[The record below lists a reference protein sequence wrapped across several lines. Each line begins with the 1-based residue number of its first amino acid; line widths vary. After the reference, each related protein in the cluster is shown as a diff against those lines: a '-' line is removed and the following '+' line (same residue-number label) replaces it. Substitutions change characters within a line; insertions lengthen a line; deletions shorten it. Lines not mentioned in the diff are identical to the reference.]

1 MHDFES
7 RGCALRAILRRA
19 PQAFVL
25 TAGVL
30 GGSAAWAQQAPAP
43 EAASEA
49 APAAAAASDGRR
61 VNINEYI
68 VRGNTVLEARDIER
82 AVYPYLGPDRTLAD
96 IESAREALQTIYQER
111 GYQSVYVDLPEQQ
124 VADGIVFLQVSETKV
139 GRVRVVG
146 AQHYSPLAI
155 RDEVPALQE
164 GQVPNFN
171 RAQAELT
178 SLNKGASRQVVP
190 LVKEGRMPGTMDVD
204 LKVEDKSPW
213 HASMGLNND
222 YSADTSRLR
231 STASLGYDNLWQLG
245 HSVSLTFFTAP
256 QETDNAKVWSGSYS
270 MPLSSRWGLQ
280 FSGYKSDS
288 NVATIGGTN
297 VLGKGY
303 SFGLSAIYTME
314 PQGDWSNSLSVGLD
328 YKKFDESTRFG
339 ANEDQI
345 PIKYLPFTLG
355 YNGYRYSESSQSS
368 VGLSIVGA
376 SGSFFNQGSDWKEF
390 DDKRYQASPSFA
402 LLRGDGTHTQNLFGD
417 WQLGLRGSFQLASG
431 ALVSNEQFSAGGA
444 TSVRGYL
451 AAERT
456 GDDGVL
462 GSVEWRTP
470 SLARWLGANVNEW
483 RFYAFADAATLRLR
497 DPLPEQDSS
506 FSLAS
511 VGLGTRLQV
520 LDWLSGSL
528 DWGYP
533 LKDGPNTR
541 KHDPRLNFSVRAS
554 F

>member
-7 RGCALRAILRRA
+7 RGSALRAILRRA

-25 TAGVL
+25 
-30 GGSAAWAQQAPAP
+30 SAAVNAGWAQPAPA
-43 EAASEA
+43 AASEPV
-49 APAAAAASDGRR
+49 PAAAAASDGRR

-68 VRGNTVLEARDIER
+68 VRGNTVLDARDIER

-96 IESAREALQTIYQER
+96 IESAREALQTVYQER

-124 VADGIVFLQVSETKV
+124 VADGIVFLQVAETKV

-171 RAQAELT
+171 QAQAELT
-178 SLNKGASRQVVP
+178 NLNKGASRQVVP

-213 HASMGLNND
+213 HASVGLNND
-222 YSADTSRLR
+222 YSADTTRLR

-288 NVATIGGTN
+288 NVATLGGTN

-339 ANEDQI
+339 SNEDQI
-345 PIKYLPFTLG
+345 PIKYLPFTLA

-368 VGLSIVGA
+368 LGLSVVGA
-376 SGSFFNQGSDWKEF
+376 SGSFFNQGSGWKEF
-390 DDKRYQASPSFA
+390 DDKRYRANPSFA
-402 LLRGDGTHTQNLFGD
+402 LLRGDGTHTHNLFGD

-456 GDDGVL
+456 GDDGLL

-470 SLARWLGANVNEW
+470 SLARWLGSNVNEW

-497 DPLPEQDSS
+497 DPLPEQDASY
-506 FSLAS
+506 SLAS

-520 LDWLSGSL
+520 LDWLSGAL

>member
-7 RGCALRAILRRA
+7 RGSALRAILRRA
-19 PQAFVL
+19 PHAL
-25 TAGVL
+25 AL
-30 GGSAAWAQQAPAP
+30 AIAMNSALAQDAPTG
-43 EAASEA
+43 AA
-49 APAAAAASDGRR
+49 RR
-61 VNINEYI
+61 VNINEYV
-68 VRGNTVLEARDIER
+68 VRGNTVLQARDIER

-96 IESAREALQTIYQER
+96 IESAREALQTIYQEQ

-124 VADGIVFLQVSETKV
+124 VADGIVFLQVSETKI

-146 AQHYSPLAI
+146 AQHYSPLTI

-171 RAQAELT
+171 QAQAELT
-178 SLNKGASRQVVP
+178 GLNKGASRQVVP
-190 LVKEGRMPGTMDVD
+190 LVKEGRLPGTMDVD

-213 HASMGLNND
+213 HASVGLNND

-270 MPLSSRWGLQ
+270 MPLAPRWALQ

-303 SFGLSAIYTME
+303 SFGLSAIYTMD
-314 PQGDWSNSLSVGLD
+314 PQGDWSNSLSIGLD

-345 PIKYLPFTLG
+345 PIKYLPFTLA

-368 VGLSIVGA
+368 LGLSLVGA

-390 DDKRYQASPSFA
+390 DDKRYQANPSFA
-402 LLRGDGTHTQNLFGD
+402 LVRGDGTHTQNLFGD

-456 GDDGVL
+456 GDDGIL
-462 GSVEWRTP
+462 ASLEWRTP

-483 RFYAFADAATLRLR
+483 RFYAFADAASLRLR
-497 DPLPEQDSS
+497 DPLPEQDSRY
-506 FSLAS
+506 SLAS
-511 VGLGTRLQV
+511 VGLGTRLQMI
-520 LDWLSGSL
+520 DWLSGSL

>member
-7 RGCALRAILRRA
+7 RGSALRAILRRA
-19 PQAFVL
+19 PEAIVL
-25 TAGVL
+25 TLAIN
-30 GGSAAWAQQAPAP
+30 SAWAQAAPAQD
-43 EAASEA
+43 A
-49 APAAAAASDGRR
+49 APAAAPAPADARR

-82 AVYPYLGPDRTLAD
+82 AVYPYLGPERTLAD
-96 IESAREALQTIYQER
+96 IESAREALQAIYQER

-124 VADGIVFLQVSETKV
+124 VADGVVFLQVSETKV

-164 GQVPNFN
+164 GEVPNFN
-171 RAQAELT
+171 KAQAELT
-178 SLNKGASRQVVP
+178 NLNKGASRQVVP

-213 HASMGLNND
+213 HASLGLNND
-222 YSADTSRLR
+222 YSADTTRLR

-270 MPLSSRWGLQ
+270 MPLSSRWSLQ

-297 VLGKGY
+297 VLGKGH
-303 SFGLSAIYTME
+303 SFGVSATYSME

-328 YKKFDESTRFG
+328 YKKFDEATRFG
-339 ANEDQI
+339 DNEDQI

-368 VGLSIVGA
+368 LGLSIVGA
-376 SGSFFNQGSDWKEF
+376 SGSFFNQSSDWQEF
-390 DDKRYQASPSFA
+390 DNKRYMASPSFA

-456 GDDGVL
+456 GDDGLL

-470 SLARWLGANVNEW
+470 SLARWLGSNVNEW

-506 FSLAS
+506 YSLAS
-511 VGLGTRLQV
+511 VGLGSRLQV

>member
-7 RGCALRAILRRA
+7 RGSALRAMLRRA
-19 PQAFVL
+19 PEAIFL
-25 TAGVL
+25 TLAIN
-30 GGSAAWAQQAPAP
+30 AAWAQGAPVQD
-43 EAASEA
+43 A
-49 APAAAAASDGRR
+49 APAAADARR

-96 IESAREALQTIYQER
+96 IESAREALQAIYQER

-155 RDEVPALQE
+155 RDEVPALKE
-164 GQVPNFN
+164 GEVPNFN
-171 RAQAELT
+171 QAQAELT
-178 SLNKGASRQVVP
+178 DLNKSASRQVVP

-213 HASMGLNND
+213 HASLGLNND
-222 YSADTSRLR
+222 YSADTTRLR

-270 MPLSSRWGLQ
+270 MPLTSRWSLQ

-303 SFGLSAIYTME
+303 SFGVNATYSMD
-314 PQGDWSNSLSVGLD
+314 PQGAWSNSLSIGLD

-345 PIKYLPFTLG
+345 PIKYLPFTLA

-376 SGSFFNQGSDWKEF
+376 SGSFFNQGSDSQEF
-390 DDKRYQASPSFA
+390 DNKRYMASPSFA

-451 AAERT
+451 AA
-456 GDDGVL
+456 
-462 GSVEWRTP
+462 S
-470 SLARWLGANVNEW
+470 AKA
-483 RFYAFADAATLRLR
+483 
-497 DPLPEQDSS
+497 
-506 FSLAS
+506 
-511 VGLGTRLQV
+511 
-520 LDWLSGSL
+520 
-528 DWGYP
+528 
-533 LKDGPNTR
+533 
-541 KHDPRLNFSVRAS
+541 
-554 F
+554 

>member
-7 RGCALRAILRRA
+7 RVGALRAMMRRA
-19 PQAFVL
+19 PGAMVL
-25 TAGVL
+25 ALATG
-30 GGSAAWAQQAPAP
+30 AAWAQP
-43 EAASEA
+43 
-49 APAAAAASDGRR
+49 APAADSNARR

-68 VRGNTVLEARDIER
+68 VRGNTVLDARDIEK

-124 VADGIVFLQVSETKV
+124 VADGIVFLQVAETKV

-146 AQHYSPLAI
+146 AKHYSPLTI

-164 GQVPNFN
+164 GAVPNFN
-171 RAQAELT
+171 QAQAQLT
-178 SLNKGASRQVVP
+178 DLNKGASRQVVP
-190 LVKEGRMPGTMDVD
+190 LVKEGRVPGTMDVD
-204 LKVEDKSPW
+204 LKVEDKNPW
-213 HASMGLNND
+213 HASLGLNND
-222 YSADTSRLR
+222 YSADTTRLR

-270 MPLSSRWGLQ
+270 MPLDKQWSLQ
-280 FSGYKSDS
+280 FTGYKSDS

-303 SFGLSAIYTME
+303 SFGMSAIYTLA
-314 PQGDWSNSLSVGLD
+314 PQGDWMNSLSVGLD
-328 YKKFDESTRFG
+328 YKKFDETTRFG
-339 ANEDQI
+339 DNEDSV
-345 PIKYLPFTLG
+345 PLKYLPFTFS

-368 VGLSIVGA
+368 LGLSVVGA
-376 SGSFFNQGSDWKEF
+376 SRSFFDMGSDWKEF
-390 DDKRYQASPSFA
+390 DDKRYRASPSFA

-417 WQLGLRGSFQLASG
+417 WQLGLRAGFQLASG
-431 ALVSNEQFSAGGA
+431 ALVSNEQFSAGGS

-456 GDDGVL
+456 GDDGFL

-470 SLARWLGANVNEW
+470 SLARWLGSNVNEW

-506 FSLAS
+506 YSLAS

-533 LKDGPNTR
+533 LKDGPNTK

>member
-7 RGCALRAILRRA
+7 RVGALRAMMRRA
-19 PQAFVL
+19 PGAMVL
-25 TAGVL
+25 ALAAG
-30 GGSAAWAQQAPAP
+30 AAWAQP
-43 EAASEA
+43 
-49 APAAAAASDGRR
+49 APAADSNARR

-68 VRGNTVLEARDIER
+68 VRGNTVLDARDIEK

-124 VADGIVFLQVSETKV
+124 VADGIVFLQVAETKV

-146 AQHYSPLAI
+146 AKHYSPLTI

-164 GQVPNFN
+164 GAVPNFN
-171 RAQAELT
+171 QAQAQLT
-178 SLNKGASRQVVP
+178 DLNKGASRQVVP
-190 LVKEGRMPGTMDVD
+190 LVKEGRVPGTMDVD
-204 LKVEDKSPW
+204 LKVEDKNPW
-213 HASMGLNND
+213 HASLGLNND
-222 YSADTSRLR
+222 YSADTTRLR

-270 MPLSSRWGLQ
+270 MPLDKQWSLQ
-280 FSGYKSDS
+280 FTGYKSDS

-303 SFGLSAIYTME
+303 SFGMSAIYTLA
-314 PQGDWSNSLSVGLD
+314 PQGDWYNSLSVGLD
-328 YKKFDESTRFG
+328 YKKFDETTRFG
-339 ANEDQI
+339 DNEDRI
-345 PIKYLPFTLG
+345 PLKYVPFTFS

-368 VGLSIVGA
+368 LGLSVVGA
-376 SGSFFNQGSDWKEF
+376 SRSFFGMGSDWKAF
-390 DDKRYQASPSFA
+390 DDKRYRASPSFA

-417 WQLGLRGSFQLASG
+417 WQLGLRTGFQLSSG
-431 ALVSNEQFSAGGA
+431 ALVSNEQFSAGGS

-456 GDDGVL
+456 GDDGFL

-470 SLARWLGANVNEW
+470 SLARWLGSNVNEW

-506 FSLAS
+506 YSLAS

-533 LKDGPNTR
+533 LKDGPNTK

>member
-1 MHDFES
+1 MHDFDS
-7 RGCALRAILRRA
+7 RGSALRAILRRA
-19 PQAFVL
+19 PQALVL
-25 TAGVL
+25 ALAINAAG
-30 GGSAAWAQQAPAP
+30 AQGAPG
-43 EAASEA
+43 EAVA
-49 APAAAAASDGRR
+49 RL

-111 GYQSVYVDLPEQQ
+111 GFQSVYVDLPEQQ

-146 AQHYSPLAI
+146 AQHYSPLTI
-155 RDEVPALQE
+155 RDEVPALKE
-164 GQVPNFN
+164 GEVPNFN

-178 SLNKGASRQVVP
+178 NLNKGASRQVVP
-190 LVKEGRMPGTMDVD
+190 VVKEGRMPGTMDVD

-213 HASMGLNND
+213 HASVGLNND
-222 YSADTSRLR
+222 YSADTTRLR

-270 MPLSSRWGLQ
+270 MPLAPRWGLQ

-303 SFGLSAIYTME
+303 SFGLSAIYTMD

-345 PIKYLPFTLG
+345 PIKYLPFTLA

-417 WQLGLRGSFQLASG
+417 WQLGLRGAFQLASG

-506 FSLAS
+506 YSLAS
-511 VGLGTRLQV
+511 VGLGTRMQV

>member
-7 RGCALRAILRRA
+7 RGSARRAILRRA
-19 PQAFVL
+19 PEAIVL
-25 TAGVL
+25 TLAIN
-30 GGSAAWAQQAPAP
+30 AAWAQGAPAP
-43 EAASEA
+43 EAA
-49 APAAAAASDGRR
+49 PAAAPGPADARR

-68 VRGNTVLEARDIER
+68 VRGNTVLDARDIER
-82 AVYPYLGPDRTLAD
+82 AVYPYLGPERTLAD
-96 IESAREALQTIYQER
+96 IESAREALQAIYQER

-155 RDEVPALQE
+155 RDEVPALKE
-164 GQVPNFN
+164 GEVPNFN
-171 RAQAELT
+171 QAQAELT
-178 SLNKGASRQVVP
+178 GLNKGASRQVVP
-190 LVKEGRMPGTMDVD
+190 LVREGRLPGTMDVD

-213 HASMGLNND
+213 NASLGLNND
-222 YSADTSRLR
+222 YSADTTRLR
-231 STASLGYDNLWQLG
+231 STASLGYDNLSQLG

-270 MPLSSRWGLQ
+270 MPLSGRWSLQ

-297 VLGKGY
+297 VLGKGH
-303 SFGLSAIYTME
+303 SFGVSATYAMD
-314 PQGDWSNSLSVGLD
+314 PQGDWSNSLSIGLD
-328 YKKFDESTRFG
+328 YKKFDEATRYG

-345 PIKYLPFTLG
+345 PIKYLPFTLA
-355 YNGYRYSESSQSS
+355 YNGYRYSESSHSS
-368 VGLSIVGA
+368 LGLSVVGA
-376 SGSFFNQGSDWKEF
+376 SGSFFNQGSDWQEF
-390 DDKRYQASPSFA
+390 DNKRYMASPSFA
-402 LLRGDGTHTQNLFGD
+402 LLRGDGSHAQNLFGE

-456 GDDGVL
+456 GDDGFL

-470 SLARWLGANVNEW
+470 SLARWLGSNVNEW

-506 FSLAS
+506 YSLAS
-511 VGLGTRLQV
+511 VGLGTRMQV
-520 LDWLSGSL
+520 LDWLSGSF

>member
-7 RGCALRAILRRA
+7 RVGALRAMMRRA
-19 PQAFVL
+19 PGAMVL
-25 TAGVL
+25 ALATG
-30 GGSAAWAQQAPAP
+30 AAWAQP
-43 EAASEA
+43 
-49 APAAAAASDGRR
+49 APAADSNARR

-68 VRGNTVLEARDIER
+68 VRGNTVLDARDIEK

-124 VADGIVFLQVSETKV
+124 VADGIVFLQVAETKV

-146 AQHYSPLAI
+146 AKHYSPLTI

-164 GQVPNFN
+164 GAVPNFN
-171 RAQAELT
+171 QAQAQLT
-178 SLNKGASRQVVP
+178 DLNKGASRQVVP
-190 LVKEGRMPGTMDVD
+190 LVKEGRVPGTMDVD
-204 LKVEDKSPW
+204 LKVEDKNPW
-213 HASMGLNND
+213 HASLGLNND
-222 YSADTSRLR
+222 YSADTTRLR

-270 MPLSSRWGLQ
+270 MPLDKQWSLQ
-280 FSGYKSDS
+280 FTGYKSDS

-303 SFGLSAIYTME
+303 SFGMSAIYTLA
-314 PQGDWSNSLSVGLD
+314 PQGDWMNSLSVGLD
-328 YKKFDESTRFG
+328 YKKFDETTRFG
-339 ANEDQI
+339 DNEDSV
-345 PIKYLPFTLG
+345 PLKYLPFTFS

-368 VGLSIVGA
+368 LGLSVVGA
-376 SGSFFNQGSDWKEF
+376 SRSFFGMGSDWKEF
-390 DDKRYQASPSFA
+390 DDKRYRASPSFA

-417 WQLGLRGSFQLASG
+417 WQLGLRAGFQLASG
-431 ALVSNEQFSAGGA
+431 ALVSNEQFSAGGS

-456 GDDGVL
+456 GDDGFL

-470 SLARWLGANVNEW
+470 SLARWLGSNVNEW

-506 FSLAS
+506 YSLAS

-533 LKDGPNTR
+533 LKDGPNTK
-541 KHDPRLNFSVRAS
+541 KHDPRLNFSLRAS

>member
-7 RGCALRAILRRA
+7 RVGALRAMMRRA
-19 PQAFVL
+19 PGAMVL
-25 TAGVL
+25 ALAAG
-30 GGSAAWAQQAPAP
+30 AAWAQP
-43 EAASEA
+43 
-49 APAAAAASDGRR
+49 APAADSNARR

-68 VRGNTVLEARDIER
+68 VRGNTVLDARDIEK

-124 VADGIVFLQVSETKV
+124 VADGIVFLLVAETKV

-146 AQHYSPLAI
+146 AKHYSPLTI

-164 GQVPNFN
+164 GAVPNFN
-171 RAQAELT
+171 QAQAQLT
-178 SLNKGASRQVVP
+178 DLNKGASRQVVP
-190 LVKEGRMPGTMDVD
+190 LVKEGRVPGTMDVD
-204 LKVEDKSPW
+204 LKVEDKNPW
-213 HASMGLNND
+213 HASLGLNND
-222 YSADTSRLR
+222 YSADTTRLR

-270 MPLSSRWGLQ
+270 MPLDKQWSLQ
-280 FSGYKSDS
+280 FTGYKSDS

-303 SFGLSAIYTME
+303 SFGMSAIYTLA
-314 PQGDWSNSLSVGLD
+314 PQGDWYNSLSVGLD
-328 YKKFDESTRFG
+328 YKKFDETTRFG
-339 ANEDQI
+339 DNEDRI
-345 PIKYLPFTLG
+345 PLKYVPFTFS

-368 VGLSIVGA
+368 LGLSVVGA
-376 SGSFFNQGSDWKEF
+376 SRSFFGMGSDWKEF
-390 DDKRYQASPSFA
+390 DDKRYRASPSFA

-417 WQLGLRGSFQLASG
+417 WQLGLRAGFQLSSG
-431 ALVSNEQFSAGGA
+431 ALVSNEQFSAGGS

-456 GDDGVL
+456 GDDGFL

-470 SLARWLGANVNEW
+470 SLARWLGSNVNEW

-506 FSLAS
+506 YSLAS

-533 LKDGPNTR
+533 LKDGPNTK

>member
-7 RGCALRAILRRA
+7 RVGALRAMMRRA
-19 PQAFVL
+19 PGAMVL
-25 TAGVL
+25 ALAAG
-30 GGSAAWAQQAPAP
+30 AAWAQP
-43 EAASEA
+43 
-49 APAAAAASDGRR
+49 APAADSNARR

-68 VRGNTVLEARDIER
+68 VRGNTVLDARDIEK

-124 VADGIVFLQVSETKV
+124 VADGIVFLQVAETKV

-146 AQHYSPLAI
+146 AKHYSPLTI

-164 GQVPNFN
+164 GAVPNFN
-171 RAQAELT
+171 QAQAQLT
-178 SLNKGASRQVVP
+178 DLNKGASRQVVP
-190 LVKEGRMPGTMDVD
+190 LVKEGRVPGTMDVD
-204 LKVEDKSPW
+204 LKVEDKNPW
-213 HASMGLNND
+213 HASLGLNND
-222 YSADTSRLR
+222 YSADTKRLR

-270 MPLSSRWGLQ
+270 MPLDKQWSLQ
-280 FSGYKSDS
+280 FTGYKSDS

-297 VLGKGY
+297 VLGKGF
-303 SFGLSAIYTME
+303 SFGMSAIYTLA
-314 PQGDWSNSLSVGLD
+314 PQGDWYNSLSVGLD
-328 YKKFDESTRFG
+328 YKKFDETTRFG
-339 ANEDQI
+339 NNEDRI
-345 PIKYLPFTLG
+345 PLKYVPFTFS

-368 VGLSIVGA
+368 LGLSVVGA
-376 SGSFFNQGSDWKEF
+376 SRSFFGMGSDWKEF
-390 DDKRYQASPSFA
+390 DDKRYRASPSFA

-417 WQLGLRGSFQLASG
+417 WQLGLRTGFQLSSG
-431 ALVSNEQFSAGGA
+431 ALVSNEQFSAGGS

-456 GDDGVL
+456 GDDGFL

-470 SLARWLGANVNEW
+470 SLARWLGSNVNEW

-506 FSLAS
+506 YSLAS

-533 LKDGPNTR
+533 LKDGPNTK

>member
-7 RGCALRAILRRA
+7 RSGALRAVFRRA
-19 PQAFVL
+19 PEAIVL
-25 TAGVL
+25 TLAIN
-30 GGSAAWAQQAPAP
+30 AAWAQSAPAQD
-43 EAASEA
+43 AAAAA
-49 APAAAAASDGRR
+49 APAAADARR

-82 AVYPYLGPDRTLAD
+82 AVYPYLGPERTLAD
-96 IESAREALQTIYQER
+96 IEAAREALQTIYQER

-155 RDEVPALQE
+155 RDEVPALKE
-164 GQVPNFN
+164 GEVPNFN
-171 RAQAELT
+171 QAQAELT
-178 SLNKGASRQVVP
+178 GLNKSASRQVVP
-190 LVKEGRMPGTMDVD
+190 LVKEGRLPGTMDVD

-213 HASMGLNND
+213 QASLGLNND
-222 YSADTSRLR
+222 YSADTTRLR
-231 STASLGYDNLWQLG
+231 STASVGYDNLWQLG

-256 QETDNAKVWSGSYS
+256 QETDNAKVWSGSYA
-270 MPLSSRWGLQ
+270 MPLSSRWSLQ

-297 VLGKGY
+297 VLGKGH
-303 SFGLSAIYTME
+303 SFGVSATYAMD
-314 PQGDWSNSLSVGLD
+314 PLGAWSNSLSIGLD
-328 YKKFDESTRFG
+328 YKKFDEATRFG
-339 ANEDQI
+339 DNEDQI
-345 PIKYLPFTLG
+345 PIKYLPFTLA
-355 YNGYRYSESSQSS
+355 YTGYRYAESSQSS
-368 VGLSIVGA
+368 LGLSIVGA
-376 SGSFFNQGSDWKEF
+376 SGSFFNQSSDWQEF
-390 DDKRYQASPSFA
+390 DNKRYMASPSFA
-402 LLRGDGTHTQNLFGD
+402 LLRGDGTHTQSLFGD

-431 ALVSNEQFSAGGA
+431 ALVSNEQFSAGGM

-456 GDDGVL
+456 GDDGFL

-470 SLARWLGANVNEW
+470 SLARWLGSNVNEW

-497 DPLPEQDSS
+497 DPLPEQDASY
-506 FSLAS
+506 SLAS

-520 LDWLSGSL
+520 LDWLSGTF

>member
-1 MHDFES
+1 MHDFDS
-7 RGCALRAILRRA
+7 RGSALRAILRRA
-19 PQAFVL
+19 PQALVL
-25 TAGVL
+25 ALAINAAGAQ
-30 GGSAAWAQQAPAP
+30 AAPG
-43 EAASEA
+43 EAAA
-49 APAAAAASDGRR
+49 RL

-68 VRGNTVLEARDIER
+68 VRGNTVLEARDIES

-111 GYQSVYVDLPEQQ
+111 GFQSVYVDLPEQQ

-146 AQHYSPLAI
+146 AQHYSPLTI
-155 RDEVPALQE
+155 RDEVPALKE
-164 GQVPNFN
+164 GEVPNFN

-178 SLNKGASRQVVP
+178 NLNKGASRQVVP
-190 LVKEGRMPGTMDVD
+190 VVKEGRMPGTMDVD

-213 HASMGLNND
+213 HASVGLNND
-222 YSADTSRLR
+222 YSADTTRLR

-270 MPLSSRWGLQ
+270 MPLAPGWGLQ

-303 SFGLSAIYTME
+303 SFGLSAIYTMD

-345 PIKYLPFTLG
+345 PIKYLPFTLA

-417 WQLGLRGSFQLASG
+417 WQLGLRGAFQLASG

-506 FSLAS
+506 YSLAS
-511 VGLGTRLQV
+511 VGLGTRMQV

>member
-7 RGCALRAILRRA
+7 RVGALRAMMRRA
-19 PQAFVL
+19 PGAMVL
-25 TAGVL
+25 ALAAG
-30 GGSAAWAQQAPAP
+30 AAWAQP
-43 EAASEA
+43 
-49 APAAAAASDGRR
+49 APAADSNARR

-68 VRGNTVLEARDIER
+68 VRGNTVLDARDIEK

-124 VADGIVFLQVSETKV
+124 VADGIVFLQVAETKV

-146 AQHYSPLAI
+146 AKHYSPLTI

-164 GQVPNFN
+164 GAVPNFN
-171 RAQAELT
+171 QAQAQLT
-178 SLNKGASRQVVP
+178 DLNKGASRQVVP
-190 LVKEGRMPGTMDVD
+190 LVKEGRVPGTMDVD
-204 LKVEDKSPW
+204 LKVEDKNPW
-213 HASMGLNND
+213 HASLGLNND
-222 YSADTSRLR
+222 YSADTTRLR

-270 MPLSSRWGLQ
+270 MPLDKQWSLQ
-280 FSGYKSDS
+280 FTGYKSDS

-303 SFGLSAIYTME
+303 SFGMSAIYTLA
-314 PQGDWSNSLSVGLD
+314 PQGDWYNSLSVGLD
-328 YKKFDESTRFG
+328 YKKFDETTRFG
-339 ANEDQI
+339 DNEDRI
-345 PIKYLPFTLG
+345 PLKYVPFTFS

-368 VGLSIVGA
+368 LGLSVVGA
-376 SGSFFNQGSDWKEF
+376 SRSFFGMGSDWKEF
-390 DDKRYQASPSFA
+390 DDKRYRASPSFA

-417 WQLGLRGSFQLASG
+417 WQLGLRAGFQLSSG
-431 ALVSNEQFSAGGA
+431 ALVSNEQFSAGGS

-456 GDDGVL
+456 GDDGFL

-470 SLARWLGANVNEW
+470 SLARWLGSNVNEW

-506 FSLAS
+506 YSLAS

-533 LKDGPNTR
+533 LKDGPNTK

>member
-7 RGCALRAILRRA
+7 RGSALRAILRRA
-19 PQAFVL
+19 PHAFAL
-25 TAGVL
+25 AIAINT
-30 GGSAAWAQQAPAP
+30 AWAQAEPAD
-43 EAASEA
+43 A
-49 APAAAAASDGRR
+49 GRR

-68 VRGNTVLEARDIER
+68 VRGNTVLQARDIER
-82 AVYPYLGPDRTLAD
+82 AVYPYLGPDRTLSD
-96 IESAREALQTIYQER
+96 IEAAREALQTVYQEQ

-124 VADGIVFLQVSETKV
+124 VADGIVFLQVSETKI

-146 AQHYSPLAI
+146 AQHYSPLTI

-171 RAQAELT
+171 QAQAELT
-178 SLNKGASRQVVP
+178 GLNKGASRQVVP
-190 LVKEGRMPGTMDVD
+190 LVKEGRLPGTMDVD

-213 HASMGLNND
+213 HASVGLNND

-270 MPLSSRWGLQ
+270 MPIAPRWGLQ

-288 NVATIGGTN
+288 NVATLGGTN

-303 SFGLSAIYTME
+303 SFGVSAIYTMD
-314 PQGDWSNSLSVGLD
+314 PQGDWSNSLSIGLD

-339 ANEDQI
+339 ASEDQI
-345 PIKYLPFTLG
+345 PIKYLPFTLA
-355 YNGYRYSESSQSS
+355 YNGYRYTESSQSS
-368 VGLSIVGA
+368 LGLSVVGA

-390 DDKRYQASPSFA
+390 DDKRYQANPSFA
-402 LLRGDGTHTQNLFGD
+402 LVRGDGTHTQNLFGD
-417 WQLGLRGSFQLASG
+417 WQLGLRGAFQLASG

-456 GDDGVL
+456 GDDGIL
-462 GSVEWRTP
+462 ASLEWRTP

-483 RFYAFADAATLRLR
+483 RFYAFADAASLRLR
-497 DPLPEQDSS
+497 DPLPEQDSRY
-506 FSLAS
+506 SLAS
-511 VGLGTRLQV
+511 VGLGTRLQMI
-520 LDWLSGSL
+520 DWLSGSL

>member
-7 RGCALRAILRRA
+7 RGSALRAILRRA

-25 TAGVL
+25 TAAIN
-30 GGSAAWAQQAPAP
+30 AAWAQAAP
-43 EAASEA
+43 EAAP
-49 APAAAAASDGRR
+49 APAAAADARR

-213 HASMGLNND
+213 HASVGLNND
-222 YSADTSRLR
+222 YSADTTRLR

-270 MPLSSRWGLQ
+270 MPLDKQWSLQ
-280 FSGYKSDS
+280 FTGYKSDS

-314 PQGDWSNSLSVGLD
+314 PQGDWSNSLSIGLD

-339 ANEDQI
+339 ANEDQV
-345 PIKYLPFTLG
+345 PIKYLPFTLA

-368 VGLSIVGA
+368 LGLSVVGA
-376 SGSFFNQGSDWKEF
+376 SGSFFNQGSGWKEF
-390 DDKRYQASPSFA
+390 DDKRYRASPSFA

-456 GDDGVL
+456 GDDGLL

-497 DPLPEQDSS
+497 DPMPEQDASY
-506 FSLAS
+506 SLAS

>member
-7 RGCALRAILRRA
+7 RVGALRAMMRRA
-19 PQAFVL
+19 PGAMVL
-25 TAGVL
+25 ALAAG
-30 GGSAAWAQQAPAP
+30 AAWAQP
-43 EAASEA
+43 
-49 APAAAAASDGRR
+49 APAADSNARR

-68 VRGNTVLEARDIER
+68 VRGNTVLDARDIEK

-124 VADGIVFLQVSETKV
+124 VADGIVFLQVAETKV

-146 AQHYSPLAI
+146 AKHYSPLTI

-164 GQVPNFN
+164 GAVPNFN
-171 RAQAELT
+171 QAQAQLT
-178 SLNKGASRQVVP
+178 DLNKGASRQVVP
-190 LVKEGRMPGTMDVD
+190 LVKEGRVPGTMDVD
-204 LKVEDKSPW
+204 LKVEDKNPW
-213 HASMGLNND
+213 HASLGLNND
-222 YSADTSRLR
+222 YSADTTRLR

-270 MPLSSRWGLQ
+270 MPLDKQWSLQ
-280 FSGYKSDS
+280 FTGYKSDS

-303 SFGLSAIYTME
+303 SFGMSAIYTLA
-314 PQGDWSNSLSVGLD
+314 PQGDWYNSLSVGLD
-328 YKKFDESTRFG
+328 YKKFDETTRFG
-339 ANEDQI
+339 NNEDRI
-345 PIKYLPFTLG
+345 PLKYVPFTFS
-355 YNGYRYSESSQSS
+355 YNGYRYSEASQSS
-368 VGLSIVGA
+368 VGLSVVGA
-376 SGSFFNQGSDWKEF
+376 TRSFFGMGSDWKEF
-390 DDKRYQASPSFA
+390 DDKRYRASPSFA

-417 WQLGLRGSFQLASG
+417 WQLGLRAGFQLSSG
-431 ALVSNEQFSAGGA
+431 ALVSNEQFSAGGS

-456 GDDGVL
+456 GDDGFL

-470 SLARWLGANVNEW
+470 SLARWLGSNVNEW

-506 FSLAS
+506 YSLAS

-520 LDWLSGSL
+520 LDWLSGAL

-533 LKDGPNTR
+533 LKDGPNTK

>member
-7 RGCALRAILRRA
+7 RGRALRAILRRA
-19 PQAFVL
+19 PQALVL
-25 TAGVL
+25 IAVMNT
-30 GGSAAWAQQAPAP
+30 AWAQD
-43 EAASEA
+43 AAGADATSA
-49 APAAAAASDGRR
+49 RR

-96 IESAREALQTIYQER
+96 IESAREALQTIYQEK

-124 VADGIVFLQVSETKV
+124 VADGVVFLQVSETKV

-155 RDEVPALQE
+155 RDDVPALQE

-178 SLNKGASRQVVP
+178 QLNKGASRQVVP
-190 LVKEGRMPGTMDVD
+190 LVKEGRIPGTMDVD

-213 HASMGLNND
+213 HASLGLNND

-270 MPLSSRWGLQ
+270 MPLTPRWGLQ

-303 SFGLSAIYTME
+303 SFGLSAIYTMD
-314 PQGDWSNSLSVGLD
+314 PQGDWSNSLSIGLD

-339 ANEDQI
+339 DNEDQI
-345 PIKYLPFTLG
+345 PIKYLPFTLA

-368 VGLSIVGA
+368 LGLSVVGA
-376 SGSFFNQGSDWKEF
+376 SGSFFNQGSDWQEF

-462 GSVEWRTP
+462 ASVEWRTP

-497 DPLPEQDSS
+497 DPLPEQDASY
-506 FSLAS
+506 SLAS
-511 VGLGTRLQV
+511 LGLGTRLQV

-533 LKDGPNTR
+533 LKDGPNTH
-541 KHDPRLNFSVRAS
+541 KHDPRLNFSVRAN

>member
-7 RGCALRAILRRA
+7 RVGALRAMMRSA
-19 PQAFVL
+19 PGAMVL
-25 TAGVL
+25 ALATG
-30 GGSAAWAQQAPAP
+30 AAWAQP
-43 EAASEA
+43 
-49 APAAAAASDGRR
+49 APAADSNARR

-68 VRGNTVLEARDIER
+68 VRGNTVLDARDIEK

-124 VADGIVFLQVSETKV
+124 VADGIVFLQVAETKV

-146 AQHYSPLAI
+146 AKHYSPLTI

-164 GQVPNFN
+164 GAVPNFN
-171 RAQAELT
+171 QAQAQLT
-178 SLNKGASRQVVP
+178 DLNKGASRQVVP
-190 LVKEGRMPGTMDVD
+190 LVKEGRVPGTMDVD
-204 LKVEDKSPW
+204 LKVEDKNPW
-213 HASMGLNND
+213 HASLGLNND
-222 YSADTSRLR
+222 YSADTTRLR

-270 MPLSSRWGLQ
+270 MPLDKQWSLQ
-280 FSGYKSDS
+280 FTGYKSDS

-303 SFGLSAIYTME
+303 SFGMSAIYTLA
-314 PQGDWSNSLSVGLD
+314 PQGDWYNSLSVGLD
-328 YKKFDESTRFG
+328 YKKFDETTRFG
-339 ANEDQI
+339 NNEDRI
-345 PIKYLPFTLG
+345 PLKYVPFTFS
-355 YNGYRYSESSQSS
+355 YNGYRYSEASQSS
-368 VGLSIVGA
+368 VGLSVVGA
-376 SGSFFNQGSDWKEF
+376 TRSFFGMGSDWKEF
-390 DDKRYQASPSFA
+390 DDKRYRASPSFA

-417 WQLGLRGSFQLASG
+417 WQLGLRAGFQLSSG
-431 ALVSNEQFSAGGA
+431 ALVSNEQFSAGGS

-456 GDDGVL
+456 GDDGFL

-470 SLARWLGANVNEW
+470 SLARWLGSNVNEW

-497 DPLPEQDSS
+497 DPLPEQDASY
-506 FSLAS
+506 SLAS

-533 LKDGPNTR
+533 LKDGPNTK

>member
-7 RGCALRAILRRA
+7 RSGTLRALLRRA
-19 PQAFVL
+19 REAIVL
-25 TAGVL
+25 TLAIN
-30 GGSAAWAQQAPAP
+30 AAWAQGASAQD
-43 EAASEA
+43 AASA
-49 APAAAAASDGRR
+49 RASASADARR

-96 IESAREALQTIYQER
+96 IEAAREALQTIYQER

-124 VADGIVFLQVSETKV
+124 VAEGIVFLQVSETKV

-155 RDEVPALQE
+155 RDEVPALKE
-164 GQVPNFN
+164 GEVPNFN
-171 RAQAELT
+171 QAQAELT
-178 SLNKGASRQVVP
+178 GLNKSASRQVVP
-190 LVKEGRMPGTMDVD
+190 LVKEGRLPGTMDVD

-213 HASMGLNND
+213 QASLGLNND
-222 YSADTSRLR
+222 YSADTTRLR
-231 STASLGYDNLWQLG
+231 STASVGYDNLWQLG

-270 MPLSSRWGLQ
+270 MPLSSRWSLQ

-297 VLGKGY
+297 VLGKGH
-303 SFGLSAIYTME
+303 SFGVSATYAMD
-314 PQGDWSNSLSVGLD
+314 PVGAWSNSLSIGLD
-328 YKKFDESTRFG
+328 YKKFDEATRFG
-339 ANEDQI
+339 DNEDQI
-345 PIKYLPFTLG
+345 PIKYLPFTLA
-355 YNGYRYSESSQSS
+355 YNGYRYAESSQSS
-368 VGLSIVGA
+368 LGLSIVGA
-376 SGSFFNQGSDWKEF
+376 SGSFFNQSSDWQEF
-390 DDKRYQASPSFA
+390 DNKRYMASPSFA
-402 LLRGDGTHTQNLFGD
+402 LLRGDGTHTQSLFGD

-431 ALVSNEQFSAGGA
+431 ALVSNEQFSAGGM

-456 GDDGVL
+456 GDDGLL
-462 GSVEWRTP
+462 GSIEWRTP
-470 SLARWLGANVNEW
+470 SLARWLGSNVNEW

-497 DPLPEQDSS
+497 DPLPEQDASY
-506 FSLAS
+506 SLAS

-520 LDWLSGSL
+520 LDWLAGTM

>member
-7 RGCALRAILRRA
+7 RGGALRAMMRRA
-19 PQAFVL
+19 PGAVVL
-25 TAGVL
+25 ALAANVAG
-30 GGSAAWAQQAPAP
+30 AQP
-43 EAASEA
+43 
-49 APAAAAASDGRR
+49 APAAQEARR

-68 VRGNTVLEARDIER
+68 VRGNTVLEARDIEK

-96 IESAREALQTIYQER
+96 IEAAREALQAVYQER

-124 VADGIVFLQVSETKV
+124 VADGIVFLQVAETKV

-146 AQHYSPLAI
+146 AKHYSPLAI
-155 RDEVPALQE
+155 RDEVPALKE
-164 GQVPNFN
+164 GEVPNFN
-171 RAQAELT
+171 QAQAELT
-178 SLNKGASRQVVP
+178 GLNKGASRQVVS
-190 LVKEGRMPGTMDVD
+190 LVKEGRIPGTMDVD
-204 LKVEDKSPW
+204 LKVEDKNPW
-213 HASMGLNND
+213 HASLGLNND
-222 YSADTSRLR
+222 YSADTTRLR

-270 MPLSSRWGLQ
+270 MPLDKQWSLQ
-280 FSGYKSDS
+280 FTGYKSDS

-303 SFGLSAIYTME
+303 SFGMSAIYTMA
-314 PQGDWSNSLSVGLD
+314 PQGDWYNSLSVGLD
-328 YKKFDESTRFG
+328 YKKFDETTRFG
-339 ANEDQI
+339 GNEDLI
-345 PIKYLPFTLG
+345 PLKYVPFTFS

-376 SGSFFNQGSDWKEF
+376 NRSFFGLGSDWKEF
-390 DDKRYQASPSFA
+390 DDKRYRASPSFA

-417 WQLGLRGSFQLASG
+417 WQLGLRAGFQLASG
-431 ALVSNEQFSAGGA
+431 ALVSNEQFSAGGS

-456 GDDGVL
+456 GDDGFL

-470 SLARWLGANVNEW
+470 SLARWLGSNVNEW

-497 DPLPEQDSS
+497 DPLPEQDASY
-506 FSLAS
+506 SLAS

-533 LKDGPNTR
+533 LKDGPNTK

>member
-7 RGCALRAILRRA
+7 RGRALRAILRRA
-19 PQAFVL
+19 PQALVL
-25 TAGVL
+25 IVAMN
-30 GGSAAWAQQAPAP
+30 AAWAQG
-43 EAASEA
+43 AAGADATSA
-49 APAAAAASDGRR
+49 RR

-96 IESAREALQTIYQER
+96 IESAREALQTIYQDK

-155 RDEVPALQE
+155 RDDVPALQE

-178 SLNKGASRQVVP
+178 QLNKGASRQVVP
-190 LVKEGRMPGTMDVD
+190 LVKEGRIPGTMDVD

-213 HASMGLNND
+213 HASLGLNND

-270 MPLSSRWGLQ
+270 MPLTPRWGLQ

-303 SFGLSAIYTME
+303 SFGLSAIYTMD
-314 PQGDWSNSLSVGLD
+314 PQGDWSNSLSIGLD

-339 ANEDQI
+339 DNEDQI
-345 PIKYLPFTLG
+345 PIKYLPFTLA

-368 VGLSIVGA
+368 LGLSVVGA
-376 SGSFFNQGSDWKEF
+376 SGSFFNQGSDWQEF

-462 GSVEWRTP
+462 ASVEWRTP

-497 DPLPEQDSS
+497 DPLPEQDASY
-506 FSLAS
+506 SLAS
-511 VGLGTRLQV
+511 LGLGTRLQV

-541 KHDPRLNFSVRAS
+541 KHDPRLNFSVRAN